1 MELDGASDEMLTAS
15 APPVLRRVVEKRERE
30 RERAQKEGR
39 RRNEREKRKCTPER
53 GCESERREGWPADR
67 GQGVGNCAN
76 NHATLQRYGPL
87 LAL

>member
-30 RERAQKEGR
+30 RERKRKEEEGT
-39 RRNEREKRKCTPER
+39 REKSENARQRED
-53 GCESERREGWPADR
+53 ERREGWPADG